1 MKTKTTLLAAI
12 FALIALNSQATTWT
26 VSNNPN
32 SPGQFTS
39 LQAAI
44 DSAGFYDTI
53 MVAGSATSYGD
64 ITVDKPLVLVGA
76 GYNNP
81 YGANTTVNIMTL
93 KRVNIHIGPDD
104 SKITG
109 FYVLEQIRFD
119 GRFSG
124 GVDATQKIDNVVIE
138 RCRFKDLYFGWGAE
152 QSIGQTFN
160 NDTIRN
166 NFITGKIM
174 FMDYGGSKRCILNNL
189 QIHNN
194 IFSGGYITEDT
205 SSNRQTNFSSTFVRN
220 NLFIHRITN
229 VFYNSG
235 PDQKIKNII
244 LENNIFYAAEPH
256 GCINA
261 VYSNNLTFMCFNNE
275 IPGEGNLGSGNIVDV
290 NPMFANYPLE
300 GGGLSYSH
308 DFTLLPG
315 SPAIGAGTDGTDI
328 GILGGMLPFDVG
340 ANPYFP
346 QMMEVNLPSG
356 SSVPAGG
363 TLNVHF
369 KARKQD

>member
-39 LQAAI
+39 LQTAI
-44 DSAGFYDTI
+44 NNAEFYDTI
-53 MVAGSATSYGD
+53 MVAGSATSYGN
-64 ITVDKPLVLVGA
+64 ITIDKPLVLVGA

-81 YGANTTVNIMTL
+81 YGANTTAGNLTL
-93 KRVNIHIGPDD
+93 KRINLYISASD
-104 SKITG
+104 SKIIG
-109 FYVLEQIRFD
+109 FDFTDNVRFD
-119 GRFSG
+119 GIFSG
-124 GVDATQKIDNVVIE
+124 GNQNTNTIDSVVIE
-138 RCRFKDLYFGWGAE
+138 RCKLNKITFGSASSS
-152 QSIGQTFN
+152 SIKETFN
-160 NDTIRN
+160 YDTIRN
-166 NFITGKIM
+166 CVITGILTHGVYCVQ
-174 FMDYGGSKRCILNNL
+174 FGGCTGYKYLNNIH
-189 QIHNN
+189 IHNN
-194 IFSGGYITEDT
+194 IFNGGYIKESNTDT
-205 SSNRQTNFSSTFVRN
+205 PHVDFNNTYLRN
-220 NLFIHRITN
+220 NLFINRTSNCFVNIM
-229 VFYNSG
+229 
-235 PDQKIKNII
+235 NII
-244 LENNIFYAAEPH
+244 IENNIFYGAEPH
-256 GCINA
+256 SCNGA
-261 VYSNNLTFMCFNNE
+261 VYSNNLTFMCLNNN
-275 IPGEGNLGSGNIVDV
+275 IPGAGNLGSGNIVNA
-290 NPMFANYPLE
+290 NPMFANYPLA
-300 GGGLSYSH
+300 GGALSYSH

-346 QMMEVNLPSG
+346 QMMEVSLPSG

>member
-1 MKTKTTLLAAI
+1 MKTKTILLAAI
-12 FALIALNSQATTWT
+12 FALIALNTQATTWT

-44 DSAGFYDTI
+44 NNADFYDTI
-53 MVAGSATSYGD
+53 MVAGSATSYGN
-64 ITVDKPLVLVGA
+64 ITINKPLVLVGA

-81 YGANTTVNIMTL
+81 YGLNASIGTINLNRANLYISASGTKIM
-93 KRVNIHIGPDD
+93 
-104 SKITG
+104 G
-109 FYVLEQIRFD
+109 FIVSTIALD
-119 GRFSG
+119 GRFTG
-124 GVDATQKIDNVVIE
+124 GTAFTQSIDNLVIE
-138 RCRFKDLYFGWGAE
+138 RC
-152 QSIGQTFN
+152 QIGTVKFLHQNNYTGSSFN

-166 NFITGKIM
+166 CVITTSISIEQPLTSTDVPVY
-174 FMDYGGSKRCILNNL
+174 FNDVIL
-189 QIHNN
+189 HNN
-194 IFSGGYITEDT
+194 IFNGSRIYDNLKFSTDY
-205 SSNRQTNFSSTFVRN
+205 SNLFIRN
-220 NLFIHRITN
+220 NLFINRVSNCLVKINNTIVENN
-229 VFYNSG
+229 VFYGS
-235 PDQKIKNII
+235 
-244 LENNIFYAAEPH
+244 EPH
-256 GCINA
+256 GCTGA
-261 VYSNNLTFMCFNNE
+261 VYSNNLTFMCFNNN
-275 IPGEGNLGSGNIVDV
+275 IPGSGNLGSGNIVDA
-290 NPMFANYPLE
+290 NPVFTNFPLQ
-300 GGGLSYSH
+300 GGALSYSH

-346 QMMEVNLPSG
+346 QMMEVSLPSG